1 MTRPCCWWSG
11 PRTGTSGCFP
21 APRRPGAPD
30 RAARTAGSYTCA
42 VARPAGRRPAEEDRG
57 IVPDDNAPQVPDNPR
72 HHLEETVDALEE
84 RALGERATQSRDEG
98 QDESPAIEQ
107 DLDQEDMSSG
117 AGSEPSG

>member
-11 PRTGTSGCFP
+11 PRPGTNGCSP
-21 APRRPGAPD
+21 TPRHSVAAD
-30 RAARTAGSYTCA
+30 RAARTAGGYTCA
-42 VARPAGRRPAEEDRG
+42 VAPAGGSAPTSQGGKVLEEN
-57 IVPDDNAPQVPDNPR
+57 PPQVSDNPR

-84 RALGERATQSRDEG
+84 RVLGERAGQSGDEN

-107 DLDQEDMSSG
+107 DLDPEDMSSG

>member
-1 MTRPCCWWSG
+1 MSNENP
-11 PRTGTSGCFP
+11 
-21 APRRPGAPD
+21 
-30 RAARTAGSYTCA
+30 
-42 VARPAGRRPAEEDRG
+42 
-57 IVPDDNAPQVPDNPR
+57 PQIPDNPR

-84 RALGERATQSRDEG
+84 RVLGERANQSRDEG

>member
-1 MTRPCCWWSG
+1 MPNEN
-11 PRTGTSGCFP
+11 P
-21 APRRPGAPD
+21 
-30 RAARTAGSYTCA
+30 
-42 VARPAGRRPAEEDRG
+42 
-57 IVPDDNAPQVPDNPR
+57 PQIPDNPR

-117 AGSEPSG
+117 AGSEPTG